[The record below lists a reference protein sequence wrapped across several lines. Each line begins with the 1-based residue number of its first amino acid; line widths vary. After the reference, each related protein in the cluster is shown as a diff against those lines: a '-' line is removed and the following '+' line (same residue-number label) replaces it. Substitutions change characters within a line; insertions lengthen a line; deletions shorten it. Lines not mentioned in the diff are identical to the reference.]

1 MTALA
6 LSNSGYPWLTVALTA
21 TILSVAFHERKASTW
36 HLGAAAFILMFG
48 IFFLFIP
55 SLWLAVAF
63 SFALINLIGFASMAK
78 FRNLG
83 FNLVAGDLFHHLKLG
98 SLTVWAEYRTNVV
111 LVAISI
117 CATGALIILGRN
129 YVDDY
134 SAPLITR
141 IFMLFGCLII
151 FGAAFMVSGGRKRF
165 SVGLLTQN
173 RAHVSAFFASLF
185 GAGPGTWLQMSDVGT
200 EPLPLLPP
208 ILGRFGGNGRL
219 PDIYLILSES
229 TFDPRV
235 IGMPTPEF
243 AKAFFNPENGISGTL
258 HVDVFGGSTWQ
269 SEFAIYSGLSS
280 RSFGP
285 NSRFVF
291 QLLKNRIKHALPTRL
306 NSLGYRSVIVC
317 ADGSE
322 ANPLISHRDFYRSI
336 GFERICFPV
345 DRVKTENL
353 RQWKRERHDAQ
364 TYDGA
369 LSLRSEELASDQ
381 PLFLSIMTYMNHGSH
396 KRHRFPPKLHADIRA
411 EALAASGRI
420 EYAEYCVRLAESVR
434 AYNAFRAAIEKD
446 AATRPALIVRYGDH
460 QPSFVAK
467 FLKCQPD
474 DPRLRRT
481 YFAIEGIGIPLAPVN
496 FSTDELDAALLSV
509 VALASVGM
517 PLDAI
522 DATRLSL
529 AAECGPGYFSSQLD
543 MKLRFHRT
551 LLETG
556 NLLL

>member
-1 MTALA
+1 MTAFA
-6 LSNSGYPWLTVALTA
+6 LNNSGFPWLIIALTA
-21 TILSVAFHERKASTW
+21 TILAVAFHERKASTW

-55 SLWLAVAF
+55 SVWLSVAF
-63 SFALINLIGFASMAK
+63 SFALINLIGLASMAK
-78 FRNLG
+78 FKNLG

-98 SLTVWAEYRTNVV
+98 SWTVWAEYRTNVV
-111 LVAISI
+111 WVAISI
-117 CATGALIILGRN
+117 FTTVVLIILSRN
-129 YVDDY
+129 YVEDY
-134 SAPLITR
+134 TAPLLTR
-141 IFMLFGCLII
+141 IVVLLGCLVI
-151 FGAAFMVSGGRKRF
+151 FGAAFLASGGRKRF
-165 SVGLLTQN
+165 SVSLLTQN
-173 RAHVSAFFASLF
+173 RAHVSASVASLF
-185 GAGPGTWLQMSDVGT
+185 GAGPSTRLQMSDVGT

-208 ILGRFGGNGRL
+208 IPGRFGGNGRL

-243 AKAFFNPENGISGTL
+243 AKAFFNTENGISGTL

-322 ANPLISHRDFYRSI
+322 KNPLISHRDFYHSI
-336 GFERICFPV
+336 GFDRVCFPV
-345 DRVKTENL
+345 DRVQPENL
-353 RQWKRERHDAQ
+353 HRWKRERHDEQ
-364 TYDGA
+364 TYSGA
-369 LSLRSEELASDQ
+369 LSLRSEEITDDQ
-381 PLFLSIMTYMNHGSH
+381 PLFLSVMTYMNHGSH
-396 KRHRFPPKLHADIRA
+396 KRHRFSPKLHADIRA
-411 EALAASGRI
+411 EALAASGRL

-434 AYNAFRAAIEKD
+434 AYNAFRAAIEKN
-446 AATRPALIVRYGDH
+446 ATARPALVIRYGDH
-460 QPSFVAK
+460 QPSFVSK

-496 FSTDELDAALLSV
+496 FNTDELDATMLSV
-509 VALASVGM
+509 VALASAGM

-529 AAECGPGYFSSQLD
+529 AAECGPDYFSSQSE

-556 NLLL
+556 NLVL

>member
-21 TILSVAFHERKASTW
+21 SILSVAFHERKASTW
-36 HLGAAAFILMFG
+36 HLGAAAFILMSG

-55 SLWLAVAF
+55 SLWLSVVF
-63 SFALINLIGFASMAK
+63 SFALMNLIGFASMAK

-98 SLTVWAEYRTNVV
+98 SWTVWAEYRTNVV

-117 CATGALIILGRN
+117 CSTGALIIFGRN

-134 SAPLITR
+134 SAPLLTR
-141 IFMLFGCLII
+141 FYLLLGCMVIY
-151 FGAAFMVSGGRKRF
+151 GAAFLVSGGRKRF

-185 GAGPGTWLQMSDVGT
+185 GAGPGNRLQMSDVGA
-200 EPLPLLPP
+200 EALPLLPSVA
-208 ILGRFGGNGRL
+208 GRLDNRNGL

-235 IGMPTPEF
+235 IGMKTPDF
-243 AKAFFNPENGISGTL
+243 AKSFFNPEHGISGTL

-269 SEFAIYSGLSS
+269 SEFAVYSGLSS

-345 DRVKTENL
+345 DRVKPENL
-353 RQWKRERHDAQ
+353 GQWKRERHDAQ
-364 TYDGA
+364 TFDGA
-369 LSLRSEELASDQ
+369 LSLRSEEIGREQ

-396 KRHRFPPKLHADIRA
+396 RRRRFPPKLHADIRA
-411 EALAASGRI
+411 EALAASGRL

-446 AATRPALIVRYGDH
+446 AVTRPALIVRYGDH
-460 QPSFVAK
+460 QPSFVSK

-474 DPRLRRT
+474 DPRLRQT

-496 FSTDELDAALLSV
+496 FNTDQLDATMLSV
-509 VALASVGM
+509 VALASAGM

-529 AAECGPGYFSSQLD
+529 AAECGTDYFSSQSE
-543 MKLRFHRT
+543 MKFRFHRT

-556 NLLL
+556 NLVL